1 MSATSFCP
9 IIAARASMI
18 GFSAKLSRLAET
30 DSFPPGRPRPSE
42 PGKREASSGIDASFS
57 LCQSVLTRLPR
68 RDSVHGRTKRFVAAA
83 AVKKHNL
90 AASPT
95 GLGLDHMVYRLI
107 GTYFFTC
114 CLTVA
119 FYLLLFVDCAVSG
132 WWWFVAVC

>member
-68 RDSVHGRTKRFVAAA
+68 RDSVHGRTKCGSSGG
-83 AVKKHNL
+83 VKTQPGSQSHW
-90 AASPT
+90 T
-95 GLGLDHMVYRLI
+95 RLGPYGIQADCYLL
-107 GTYFFTC
+107 FFTYYS
-114 CLTVA
+114 LTVA
-119 FYLLLFVDCAVSG
+119 FYLLLFVGCAVSR
-132 WWWFVAVC
+132 